1 MKERMK
7 ISGFTPRDEMIRD
20 GQNLLKEELEH
31 DIRYFSIMEISRK
44 YNCSDNMIRKMLRAY
59 NLPFKRKDITK
70 FKQENIK
77 YTESFTT

>member
-1 MKERMK
+1 
-7 ISGFTPRDEMIRD
+7 
-20 GQNLLKEELEH
+20 
-31 DIRYFSIMEISRK
+31 MEISRK